1 MSDPIEGSVIIPPC
15 QAYRQ
20 LTPYHESDNR
30 LRYILMKRILVA
42 IAVLILAIGITGVL
56 IYPSL
61 SQRWK
66 EPLGPGLGLA
76 TLTPT
81 SLIPTIEN
89 TQLSTNTPVEA
100 SGAPAVS
107 TSEALP
113 AKDTPASPVVVT
125 PTPKPLCGGP
135 ETMLILAIGAD
146 SDPDYLYGLAD
157 VIRIVRVDFRTPKV
171 TVLSIPRDLWVEIPD
186 LENPYG
192 IDHGK
197 LNQAF
202 FYGSPGMGY
211 YKGPGGGPGL
221 LARTLEKNFNLRVD
235 HYGAVDMSTFVKIV
249 DAVGGID
256 IYLPYDVDGR
266 PIDDKTEDMGY
277 FTAGQHHFNGDEA
290 LRFSRIR
297 KKYNDFTRM
306 DHQNM
311 VICALKEKINSPTI
325 LPKIPKIIASFQNAV
340 LTDLSLEQLTQL
352 ACLVPKLSRE
362 NLLFGSLP
370 QEIFSSSRVYSP
382 QQKNYVYVLDADFDV
397 IRDYIAQ
404 FVAGDYPNEP
414 QEPTCP

>member
-1 MSDPIEGSVIIPPC
+1 
-15 QAYRQ
+15 
-20 LTPYHESDNR
+20 
-30 LRYILMKRILVA
+30 MKRILIV
-42 IAVLILAIGITGVL
+42 IGAVLIVIFIAGVL
-56 IYPSL
+56 IYPAL
-61 SQRWK
+61 SQHWR
-66 EPLGPGLGLA
+66 EPLGPSLGLA
-76 TLTPT
+76 TITPT
-81 SLIPTIEN
+81 SPLPTMELEHSPSS
-89 TQLSTNTPVEA
+89 TPAELS
-100 SGAPAVS
+100 G
-107 TSEALP
+107 ALP
-113 AKDTPASPVVVT
+113 ASPSQ
-125 PTPKPLCGGP
+125 PTLIPNTAAPTETALPKPKPLCGGP
-135 ETMLILAIGAD
+135 ETMLVLAIGAD

-157 VIRIVRVDFRTPKV
+157 VIRIVRVDFVTPKV

-221 LARTLEKNFNLRVD
+221 LARTLDKNFNLRVD

-311 VICALKEKINSPTI
+311 VICALKEKINSPAV
-325 LPKIPKIIASFQNAV
+325 LPKIPRIIASFQDSV

-352 ACLVPKLSRE
+352 ACLVPKLSPE

-370 QEIFSSSRVYSP
+370 QEILSPSRVYSP
-382 QQKNYVYVLDADFDV
+382 QQRNYVYVLDADFNV
-397 IRDYIAQ
+397 VRDYISQ
-404 FVAGDYPNEP
+404 FVAGTYPNQP
-414 QEPTCP
+414 SEPTCP

>member
-1 MSDPIEGSVIIPPC
+1 MVPKNTS
-15 QAYRQ
+15 
-20 LTPYHESDNR
+20 T
-30 LRYILMKRILVA
+30 KRIFLA
-42 IAVLILAIGITGVL
+42 IAVLFVVIGIAGNLT
-56 IYPSL
+56 YPKL
-61 SQRWK
+61 SRRWK
-66 EPLGPGLGLA
+66 EPLGPGLGWA
-76 TLTPT
+76 TITPT
-81 SLIPTIEN
+81 SFQPTAESG
-89 TQLSTNTPVEA
+89 QRSTNTPA
-100 SGAPAVS
+100 GMSGISMESKTQTPY
-107 TSEALP
+107 TLE
-113 AKDTPASPVVVT
+113 TPASSEVFT

-157 VIRIVRVDFRTPKV
+157 VIRIVRVDFVTPKV
-171 TVLSIPRDLWVEIPD
+171 TVLSIPRDLWVEIPN

-221 LARTLEKNFNLRVD
+221 LARTLEKNFNLQVD

-256 IYLPYDVDGR
+256 IYLPHDVDGR

-311 VICALKEKINSPTI
+311 VICALKEKINSPAI
-325 LPKIPKIIASFQNAV
+325 LPKIPKIIASFQDAV

-352 ACLVPKLSRE
+352 ACLAPKLSRE

-370 QEIFSSSRVYSP
+370 QEILSPSRIYSP
-382 QQKNYVYVLDADFDV
+382 QQKGYVYILEADYDV

-404 FVAGDYPNEP
+404 FVAGNYPNTP
-414 QEPTCP
+414 QKSTCP